1 MIKLTRSQQFLHD
14 LEATLDWLYYR
25 AAEEGRD
32 VDQLEKN
39 FKNDFLK
46 VLAHIQDNPFIYSSY
61 SSKNPTRRAVFFQGL
76 YVIDYQLIPVQSN
89 SKEDVEEVVLTSL
102 VPALSDRFSGAYE
115 ELAFYEFDDEE
126 TKD

>member
-46 VLAHIQDNPFIYSSY
+46 VLANI
-61 SSKNPTRRAVFFQGL
+61 
-76 YVIDYQLIPVQSN
+76 
-89 SKEDVEEVVLTSL
+89 
-102 VPALSDRFSGAYE
+102 
-115 ELAFYEFDDEE
+115 
-126 TKD
+126 

>member
-1 MIKLTRSQQFLHD
+1 MIKLTRSQQFLND

-46 VLAHIQDNPFIYSSY
+46 VLANIQANPFIYSSY
-61 SSKNPTRRAVFFQGL
+61 SPKNPTRRAVFFHGL
-76 YVIDYQLIPVQSN
+76 YIDKIHQIF
-89 SKEDVEEVVLTSL
+89 
-102 VPALSDRFSGAYE
+102 LSA
-115 ELAFYEFDDEE
+115 A
-126 TKD
+126 